1 MDAEVQEFIALLD
14 GVKSG
19 VRDFVREIGDE
30 GVIWSPDVPD
40 TNSVAVLVTHMFGSE
55 TEVTQEFVGGITVS
69 RDRGSEFARP
79 LTTVRELID
88 FIDQAGTRTR
98 DVLSKETQATLAR
111 QVMTREPG
119 EMKTVRSSLVGVLMH
134 EAEHIGHM
142 QLTEQ
147 LRRAQKV

>member
-30 GVIWSPDVPD
+30 GIIWSPDVPD

-69 RDRGSEFARP
+69 RDRESEFASP
-79 LTTVRELID
+79 LPTVRELVDLID
-88 FIDQAGTRTR
+88 RVGARTR
-98 DVLSKETQATLAR
+98 DVLSKETGTTLGR
-111 QVMTREPG
+111 QVRTREPG
-119 EMKTVRSSLVGVLMH
+119 EMKTARSSLIGVLMH
-134 EAEHIGHM
+134 EAEHVGHM
-142 QLTEQ
+142 RLTVQ
-147 LRRAQKV
+147 LRRAQGA

>member
-1 MDAEVQEFIALLD
+1 MDAEIQEFIALLD
-14 GVKSG
+14 RVKSG

-30 GVIWSPDVPD
+30 GVVWSPDVPD

-79 LTTVRELID
+79 LTTVGELID
-88 FIDQAGTRTR
+88 LIDRTNTQTR
-98 DVLSKETQATLAR
+98 DVLSKETRATLAR
-111 QVMTREPG
+111 QVRTREPG
-119 EMKTVRSSLVGVLMH
+119 EMKTVRSSLMGVLMH
-134 EAEHIGHM
+134 EAEHVGHM

-147 LRRAQKV
+147 VRQAQDV